1 MRKTI
6 LTLISALSLSSVFG
20 QSADELIGNAINQQ
34 HWRELRTLYSQ
45 KGEEVSNPILST
57 LSQFLINHFYNRPD
71 SANYYGAE
79 LLNKHSASLGSL
91 VGSTIAFM
99 AYNFERVND
108 LEKAQGILKQYNEA
122 LKAAGQPADPTILAY
137 ENQYRALNEKGGF
150 SVTRP
155 QKDINIPISFL
166 DTKEKPGL
174 VFVDTQINGQTY
186 RTIYDTGAGENIIS
200 KEIAEKLGL
209 KIYSFEGPVVAGV
222 GGVQSTAFTI
232 VDSLQLGEITYKN
245 VPFQVI
251 DFRTGN
257 KEADIKMKEI
267 GFNCILGVQSMLP
280 LGEIQF
286 DFEKK
291 VMTIPEQ
298 LSKSP
303 NSAPNI
309 FFTQSKTI
317 GINVWDKRTGQT
329 LYGLLDTGGSISTL
343 TFKYYNEH
351 PTQFEGVTPTDS
363 VRIAGVGGTQTLK
376 TISTLWEYSLDNKQ
390 FIKEPIIVY
399 ATDNGKE
406 ESGLDLLFGLPS
418 LTRHNKVTINFKDM
432 WIQFSE

>member
-1 MRKTI
+1 MQ
-6 LTLISALSLSSVFG
+6 A
-20 QSADELIGNAINQQ
+20 
-34 HWRELRTLYSQ
+34 
-45 KGEEVSNPILST
+45 
-57 LSQFLINHFYNRPD
+57 
-71 SANYYGAE
+71 
-79 LLNKHSASLGSL
+79 
-91 VGSTIAFM
+91 
-99 AYNFERVND
+99 
-108 LEKAQGILKQYNEA
+108 
-122 LKAAGQPADPTILAY
+122 
-137 ENQYRALNEKGGF
+137 
-150 SVTRP
+150 
-155 QKDINIPISFL
+155 
-166 DTKEKPGL
+166 
-174 VFVDTQINGQTY
+174 
-186 RTIYDTGAGENIIS
+186 
-200 KEIAEKLGL
+200 
-209 KIYSFEGPVVAGV
+209 
-222 GGVQSTAFTI
+222 TAFTI

-390 FIKEPIIVY
+390 FIKEPIIVN

>member
-1 MRKTI
+1 MRRAI

-34 HWRELRTLYSQ
+34 HWRELRNLYSQ
-45 KGEEVSNPILST
+45 KGEEVSNPMLRT

-71 SANYYGAE
+71 SAIYYGAE
-79 LLNKHSASLGSL
+79 LLNKHSASLGSS

-99 AYNFERVND
+99 AYNFEKVND
-108 LEKAQGILKQYNEA
+108 LENAQGILKQYNEA
-122 LKAAGQPADPTILAY
+122 LKAAGLPTDPIILAY
-137 ENQYRALNEKGGF
+137 EKQYRALDGKGGF

-174 VFVDTQINGQTY
+174 VFVNTQINGQTY
-186 RTIYDTGAGENIIS
+186 RTIYDTGAGENAIS
-200 KEIAEKLGL
+200 KEVAEKLGL
-209 KIYSFEGPVVAGV
+209 KIYSFEGPVVAGA
-222 GGVQSTAFTI
+222 GGLQATAFTI

-251 DFRTGN
+251 DFRTEN

-390 FIKEPIIVY
+390 FIKEPIIVN